1 MERSANLF
9 HAADFLLTLIGKQC
23 VRVAGLRLFQLI
35 ILGFLVEGSGSPLI
49 NKGFLGNPPQNAT
62 LNPKGVSR
70 SVETPRR
77 LSKLAS
83 RDVRF
88 TPESGHAQR
97 GHRCPLSAKSGP
109 APSALVPHT
118 VGGTIAVAAVCNG
131 RMGCE
136 PHSARAGILQQTGN
150 LLAAKPDC
158 FQRCVKF
165 APQMKK
171 NRAIAAPACAPLGMD
186 AFTRAQYEWGCG
198 LPRRSHSPRP

>member
-1 MERSANLF
+1 MY
-9 HAADFLLTLIGKQC
+9 
-23 VRVAGLRLFQLI
+23 GLRLHCRSLI
-35 ILGFLVEGSGSPLI
+35 DPMRMARTQVPYLAAHRGLLRFLNVRYGS
-49 NKGFLGNPPQNAT
+49 
-62 LNPKGVSR
+62 
-70 SVETPRR
+70 
-77 LSKLAS
+77 LAVKS
-83 RDVRF
+83 VRF
-88 TPESGHAQR
+88 TPESRHSSAR
-97 GHRCPLSAKSGP
+97 VVRPLSAKSGP

-198 LPRRSHSPRP
+198 LPRRSHSPRR

>member
-1 MERSANLF
+1 MEHSANLF

-62 LNPKGVSR
+62 LNPKGFLDQWRPHGDFLSW
-70 SVETPRR
+70 RR
-77 LSKLAS
+77 EMSALP
-83 RDVRF
+83 
-88 TPESGHAQR
+88 PESGHAQR

-136 PHSARAGILQQTGN
+136 PHSPRGDPTA
-150 LLAAKPDC
+150 
-158 FQRCVKF
+158 
-165 APQMKK
+165 
-171 NRAIAAPACAPLGMD
+171 NRQPACREAKL
-186 AFTRAQYEWGCG
+186 
-198 LPRRSHSPRP
+198 LPSSLRRR

>member
-1 MERSANLF
+1 MRLPRRTFLEF
-9 HAADFLLTLIGKQC
+9 AAGAAAL
-23 VRVAGLRLFQLI
+23 
-35 ILGFLVEGSGSPLI
+35 PL
-49 NKGFLGNPPQNAT
+49 
-62 LNPKGVSR
+62 
-70 SVETPRR
+70 TPRAAFAQAAYPVKPITMIVPYAAGGPTDTIARIMAER
-77 LSKLAS
+77 LRVSLGQA
-83 RDVRF
+83 VIIEN
-88 TPESGHAQR
+88 TTGA
-97 GHRCPLSAKSGP
+97 
-109 APSALVPHT
+109 
-118 VGGTIAVAAVCNG
+118 GGTIAVAAVCNG

>member
-1 MERSANLF
+1 VVITAVADRSLLGAQVYPSK
-9 HAADFLLTLIGKQC
+9 ADIGFGEQNVC
-23 VRVAGLRLFQLI
+23 F
-35 ILGFLVEGSGSPLI
+35 GSLADI
-49 NKGFLGNPPQNAT
+49 KEPQ
-62 LNPKGVSR
+62 SH
-70 SVETPRR
+70 
-77 LSKLAS
+77 
-83 RDVRF
+83 VRF
-88 TPESGHAQR
+88 TPESRHSSAPVA
-97 GHRCPLSAKSGP
+97 CPPSAKSGP

-198 LPRRSHSPRP
+198 LPRRSHSPRR

>member
-1 MERSANLF
+1 MFALPPIADVRRVRS
-9 HAADFLLTLIGKQC
+9 Q
-23 VRVAGLRLFQLI
+23 
-35 ILGFLVEGSGSPLI
+35 SPL
-49 NKGFLGNPPQNAT
+49 
-62 LNPKGVSR
+62 
-70 SVETPRR
+70 
-77 LSKLAS
+77 
-83 RDVRF
+83 
-88 TPESGHAQR
+88 
-97 GHRCPLSAKSGP
+97 CAKSGP

>member
-1 MERSANLF
+1 M
-9 HAADFLLTLIGKQC
+9 
-23 VRVAGLRLFQLI
+23 
-35 ILGFLVEGSGSPLI
+35 
-49 NKGFLGNPPQNAT
+49 
-62 LNPKGVSR
+62 
-70 SVETPRR
+70 
-77 LSKLAS
+77 
-83 RDVRF
+83 
-88 TPESGHAQR
+88 
-97 GHRCPLSAKSGP
+97 
-109 APSALVPHT
+109 PHT

-198 LPRRSHSPRP
+198 LPRRSHSPRR